1 MLALNLHSSE
11 LKIMA
16 RCGVLVPLLWSM
28 IFIVHAFPTFLASTY
43 SYNTLDDES
52 NSDYIWSPLLATG
65 PAPAPTPLS
74 GAIKGGYWPSW
85 KAEALP
91 PSTIPTCFSHLF
103 YAFLGL
109 DMSSYQLGVTQHDDQ
124 WMKSFTD
131 TLHAKQLPA
140 KTFLSI
146 GGEWYNAIE
155 YESLSGQ
162 PRLLLAAGV
171 YFAPSFFL
179 SDVYRE
185 YPTDAISKYVDF
197 LNVMCFDYHGKWNTS
212 VTAEHALLYDKST
225 NISTSYG
232 ISSWIEAG
240 VPAEKLV
247 MGLPLYGRTWQL
259 LDPEVHGIGAPAVG
273 VGPGEDGFMPYI
285 DIIDFNSANAAPE
298 VYDDGTVS
306 TYSYSGTSWIG
317 YDGVKS
323 IREKVKFANDQ
334 GLAGYFIWS
343 LGYDNNW
350 NLSTE
355 EYKVHSYNRNGL
367 CAVGF
372 MDDPYPVRSAFSVLN
387 QVLDEYQ
394 KNLDPAEADKLLK
407 IQRELDETKII
418 LHKTI
423 DSVLARGEKLDS
435 LVEKSSDLS
444 AASQV

>member
-1 MLALNLHSSE
+1 
-11 LKIMA
+11 MA
-16 RCGVLVPLLWSM
+16 RCRVLVPLLWSM

-52 NSDYIWSPLLATG
+52 NSDYIWSPPLATG

-109 DMSSYQLGVTQHDDQ
+109 DTSSYQLGVTQHDDQ
-124 WMKSFTD
+124 WMKSFTN

-146 GGEWYNAIE
+146 GGGNSNASTFSTMASNATSRAAFINSSIEVARKYNFDGLDLGWEFPNTKEDMSSLSLLFEEWYNAIE

-298 VYDDGTVS
+298 VYDEETVS
-306 TYSYSGTSWIG
+306 TYSYSGTNWIG

-355 EYKVHSYNRNGL
+355 ASR
-367 CAVGF
+367 AW
-372 MDDPYPVRSAFSVLN
+372 
-387 QVLDEYQ
+387 
-394 KNLDPAEADKLLK
+394 
-407 IQRELDETKII
+407 
-418 LHKTI
+418 
-423 DSVLARGEKLDS
+423 DSNNN
-435 LVEKSSDLS
+435 
-444 AASQV
+444 

>member
-1 MLALNLHSSE
+1 MANNATSRAAFINSSIE
-11 LKIMA
+11 VA
-16 RCGVLVPLLWSM
+16 RKYNFDGLDLGWE
-28 IFIVHAFPTFLASTY
+28 FP
-43 SYNTLDDES
+43 NTKE
-52 NSDYIWSPLLATG
+52 
-65 PAPAPTPLS
+65 
-74 GAIKGGYWPSW
+74 
-85 KAEALP
+85 
-91 PSTIPTCFSHLF
+91 
-103 YAFLGL
+103 
-109 DMSSYQLGVTQHDDQ
+109 DMSS
-124 WMKSFTD
+124 
-131 TLHAKQLPA
+131 
-140 KTFLSI
+140 LSLLFE
-146 GGEWYNAIE
+146 EWYNAIE

-185 YPTDAISKYVDF
+185 YPTDAICKYVDF

-298 VYDDGTVS
+298 VYDEETVS
-306 TYSYSGTSWIG
+306 TYSYSGTNWIG

-387 QVLDEYQ
+387 Q
-394 KNLDPAEADKLLK
+394 DPAEADKLLK

-444 AASQV
+444 AASQLREVFKSSKCYVHILRNVFDYYVVINAEASEELVKSLTRGRMQELFDCS